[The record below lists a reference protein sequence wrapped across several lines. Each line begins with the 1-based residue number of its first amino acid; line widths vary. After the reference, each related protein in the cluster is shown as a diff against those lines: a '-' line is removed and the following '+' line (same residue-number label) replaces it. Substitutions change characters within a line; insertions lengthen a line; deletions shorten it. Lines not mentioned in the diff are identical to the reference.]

1 MISIYDVTH
10 DYVIRKS
17 SNFEEL
23 ITIIANSSIISSAYI
38 DLLKDLITDSNT
50 VIAGGVFKCLY
61 HNMHIKDIDLYTTD
75 IQSKVNEILNNSKV
89 VMSKN
94 YSTDNSEGYIVTY
107 CDHDN
112 NKLVNKNKT
121 ISVVID
127 IIKNSIIE
135 NNTINTDTVLSLI
148 NTFDF
153 NCSKIALWYDNNSN
167 EYIMLS
173 KTNAIDDIKE
183 NVITYDQS
191 KDLINPARS
200 FARLLYY
207 SNYYDFHV
215 NSKDNI
221 LYLLNS
227 ILHESKNRN
236 KDYTEDD
243 LPGMSSDFTF

>member
-1 MISIYDVTH
+1 MVSILYDVTH
-10 DYVIRKS
+10 DYVMRRS

-23 ITIIANSSIISSAYI
+23 ITKIANSSISSTYM
-38 DLLKDLITDSNT
+38 DLLKDIITDSNT

-75 IQSKVNEILNNSKV
+75 IRSTVKKISNNNRV
-89 VMSKN
+89 VMSEN

-107 CDHDN
+107 RDYDN
-112 NKLVNKNKT
+112 NKLGNKSET

-127 IIKNSIIE
+127 IIKNSIVE
-135 NNTINTDTVLSLI
+135 NNTINTDTVLNLI

-153 NCSKIALWYDNNSN
+153 NCSKIAIWYDNNSN

-173 KTNAIDDIKE
+173 KPNAIYDIEDK
-183 NVITYDQS
+183 VVSYDKS

-207 SNYYDFHV
+207 SKYYDFHV
-215 NSKDNI
+215 NSKDDI

-227 ILHESKNRN
+227 ILHESKNRS
-236 KDYTEDD
+236 KDYTEDE
-243 LPGMSSDFTF
+243 LPGISSDFTF

>member
-1 MISIYDVTH
+1 MISILHDVTY
-10 DYVIRKS
+10 DYVIRRS

-23 ITIIANSSIISSAYI
+23 FTIIANSSISSTYM
-38 DLLKDLITDSNT
+38 DLLKDLITNSNT

-75 IQSKVNEILNNSKV
+75 IRSKVNEISNNSRV

-94 YSTDNSEGYIVTY
+94 YSTGNSEGYIVTY
-107 CDHDN
+107 YDYDD
-112 NKLVNKNKT
+112 NKLVNKDEN

-135 NNTINTDTVLSLI
+135 NNTINTDTVLNLI

-153 NCSKIALWYDNNSN
+153 NCSKIALWYDSNSN
-167 EYIMLS
+167 EYIMLN
-173 KTNAIDDIKE
+173 KTNAIDDIE
-183 NVITYDQS
+183 EGVISYDKS

-207 SNYYDFHV
+207 SEYYDFHV
-215 NSKDNI
+215 NSKDDI

-227 ILHESKNRN
+227 ILHESKNRS